1 MWSHLH
7 KGYGVHLQGEE
18 HETESQITL
27 ERIHKTMFALTNQE
41 IAARCPQV
49 FETSYSA
56 RRTQKYGQLTTAT
69 VIDALR
75 TEGYEVTNAFAQSV
89 RAGSRP
95 TIHNKHCVRLSHRDF
110 LDTLTPDE
118 TRPEIVIVNS
128 HDGTS
133 SFRIMAGIF
142 RLVCSNGL
150 IVADNMTGNE
160 RVCHWKSHTLD
171 DVINCSLLVAEQAKA
186 SYDTIE
192 KMKATNL
199 TEKQQKEYAERAA
212 HIRLAYNKDSKVNF
226 AENLLIPRRHEDNL
240 TPSVWNTYNVV
251 QENCIKG
258 GQVVGS
264 RILRPLTNIGQNVE
278 VNRKLWNAAVELV
291 A

>member
-1 MWSHLH
+1 
-7 KGYGVHLQGEE
+7 
-18 HETESQITL
+18 
-27 ERIHKTMFALTNQE
+27 MFALTNQE

-49 FETSYSA
+49 FETSYSS

-89 RAGSRP
+89 RVGKRP

-110 LDTLTPDE
+110 LDTLQPTDE
-118 TRPEIVIVNS
+118 RPEIVIVNS
-128 HDGTS
+128 HDGSS

-150 IVADNMTGNE
+150 IVATDMTANQ
-160 RVCHWKSHTLD
+160 RVCHWKGNSLE
-171 DVINCSLLVAEQAKA
+171 DVITASLMVAEQAKE
-186 SYDTIE
+186 SYELIE
-192 KMKATNL
+192 QMKATNL
-199 TEKQQKEYAERAA
+199 SEKQQKSYAQKAA
-212 HIRLAYNKDSKVNF
+212 EIRMGFNKNAKVNYS
-226 AENLLIPRRHEDNL
+226 ENLLIPQRHDDTL
-240 TPSVWNTYNVV
+240 TPSIWNTYNVV

-258 GQVVGS
+258 GQLVGS
-264 RILRPLTNIGQNVE
+264 RILRPLTNISQNVE
-278 VNRKLWNAAVELV
+278 VNRQLWNEAVALI

>member
-1 MWSHLH
+1 
-7 KGYGVHLQGEE
+7 
-18 HETESQITL
+18 
-27 ERIHKTMFALTNQE
+27 MFALTNSE

-49 FETSYSA
+49 FETSYSS
-56 RRTQKYGQLTTAT
+56 RRTQKYGQLTTAS

-89 RAGSRP
+89 KAGKRS

-128 HDGTS
+128 HDGSS

-150 IVADNMTGNE
+150 IVASDMTANQ
-160 RVCHWKSHTLD
+160 RVCHWKGNSLE
-171 DVINCSLLVAEQAKA
+171 DVITCALNVAEQAKE
-186 SYDTIE
+186 SYDLIE
-192 KMKATNL
+192 QMKATNL
-199 TEKQQKEYAERAA
+199 TEKQQKEYALRAA
-212 HIRLAYNKDSKVNF
+212 EIRLGFNKTSKVNS
-226 AENLLIPRRHEDNL
+226 AENLLIPHRHEDNL

-258 GQVVGS
+258 GQLVGS
-264 RILRPLTNIGQNVE
+264 RILRPLTNISQNVI
-278 VNRKLWNAAVELV
+278 VNKALWSEAVALV
-291 A
+291 G

>member
-1 MWSHLH
+1 MRVLIRD
-7 KGYGVHLQGEE
+7 KRNNK
-18 HETESQITL
+18 TL
-27 ERIHKTMFALTNQE
+27 ERINKTMFALTNQE

-49 FETSYSA
+49 FETSYSS

-89 RAGSRP
+89 KAGKKA

-128 HDGTS
+128 HDGSS

-150 IVADNMTGNE
+150 IVADDMTANQ
-160 RVCHWKSHTLD
+160 RVCHWKGNSLD
-171 DVINCSLLVAEQAKA
+171 DVITASLMVAEQAKD
-186 SYDTIE
+186 SYELIE
-192 KMKATNL
+192 QMKATNL
-199 TEKQQKEYAERAA
+199 SEKQQKEYAQKAA
-212 HIRLAYNKDSKVNF
+212 EIRMGFNKNAKVNS
-226 AENLLIPRRHEDNL
+226 AENLLIPHRHEDNL

-258 GQVVGS
+258 GQLVGS
-264 RILRPLTNIGQNVE
+264 RILRPLTNLSQNVT
-278 VNRKLWNAAVELV
+278 VNKALWSEAVALV

>member
-1 MWSHLH
+1 
-7 KGYGVHLQGEE
+7 
-18 HETESQITL
+18 
-27 ERIHKTMFALTNQE
+27 MFALTNQE

-89 RAGSRP
+89 QAGKRP

-128 HDGTS
+128 HDGSS

-142 RLVCSNGL
+142 RLICSNGL
-150 IVADNMTGNE
+150 IVASDMTANQ
-160 RVCHWKSHTLD
+160 RVCHWKGNSLD
-171 DVINCSLLVAEQAKA
+171 DVITASLMVAEQAKE
-186 SYDTIE
+186 SYDLIE
-192 KMKATNL
+192 QMKSVNL
-199 TEKQQKEYAERAA
+199 SEKQQKEYAQKAA
-212 HIRLAYNKDSKVNF
+212 EIRLGFNKTSKVNS
-226 AENLLIPRRHEDNL
+226 AENLLIPHHHEDNL

-258 GQVVGS
+258 GQLVGS
-264 RILRPLTNIGQNVE
+264 RILRPLTNISQNVI
-278 VNRKLWNAAVELV
+278 VNKALWSEAVALV

>member
-1 MWSHLH
+1 
-7 KGYGVHLQGEE
+7 
-18 HETESQITL
+18 
-27 ERIHKTMFALTNQE
+27 MFALTNSE

-56 RRTQKYGQLTTAT
+56 RRTKRYGQFTTSQ

-89 RAGSRP
+89 RAEMRP

-110 LDTLTPDE
+110 LDTLHPDE

-128 HDGTS
+128 HDGSS

-150 IVADNMTGNE
+150 IVADDMTANQ
-160 RVCHWKSHTLD
+160 RVCHWKGNSLD
-171 DVINCSLLVAEQAKA
+171 DVIAASLAVAEQAKE
-186 SYDTIE
+186 SYELIDQ
-192 KMKATNL
+192 MKSQNL
-199 TEKQQKEYAERAA
+199 TPQQQKSYAQKAA
-212 HIRLAYNKDSKVNF
+212 EIRMNFNKNAKIKYS
-226 AENLLIPRRHEDNL
+226 ENLLIPHRHEDNI
-240 TPSVWNTYNVV
+240 TPSIWNTYNVV

-258 GQVVGS
+258 GQQVGS
-264 RILRPLTNIGQNVE
+264 YILRPLTNISQNIE
-278 VNRKLWNAAVELV
+278 VNRKLWQEATALL

>member
-1 MWSHLH
+1 
-7 KGYGVHLQGEE
+7 
-18 HETESQITL
+18 
-27 ERIHKTMFALTNQE
+27 MFALTNQE
-41 IAARCPQV
+41 IAERCPQV
-49 FETSYSA
+49 FETSYSS

-75 TEGYEVTNAFAQSV
+75 SEGYEVTNAFAQSV
-89 RAGSRP
+89 KAGKRP

-110 LDTLTPDE
+110 LDTLSPDE

-150 IVADNMTGNE
+150 IVADDMTANQ
-160 RVCHWKSHTLD
+160 RVCHWKGNSLD
-171 DVINCSLLVAEQAKA
+171 DVITASLMVAEQAKE
-186 SYDTIE
+186 SYEVIE
-192 KMKATNL
+192 QMKCKNL
-199 TEKQQKEYAERAA
+199 TDAQQKTYAQRAA
-212 HIRLAYNKDSKVNF
+212 EIRLGFNKNAKVTSY
-226 AENLLIPRRHEDNL
+226 ENLLIPHRHEDNL
-240 TPSVWNTYNVV
+240 EPSVWNTFNVV

-264 RILRPLTNIGQNVE
+264 RILRPLTNLNQNVQ
-278 VNRKLWNAAVELV
+278 VNKELWKAAVSLV

>member
-1 MWSHLH
+1 
-7 KGYGVHLQGEE
+7 
-18 HETESQITL
+18 
-27 ERIHKTMFALTNQE
+27 MFALTNQE

-89 RAGSRP
+89 RAGKRP

-110 LDTLTPDE
+110 LDTLSPEE

-128 HDGTS
+128 QDGSS

-150 IVADNMTGNE
+150 IVASDMTANQ
-160 RVCHWKSHTLD
+160 RVCHWKGNSLE
-171 DVINCSLLVAEQAKA
+171 DVITASLMVAEQAKQ
-186 SYDTIE
+186 SYDLIE
-192 KMKATNL
+192 QMKATNL
-199 TEKQQKEYAERAA
+199 TEKQQLEYAIKAA
-212 HIRLAYNKDSKVNF
+212 NVRLNLTNPSEVKYP
-226 AENLLIPRRHEDNL
+226 ENLLLPRRHEDNL
-240 TPSVWNTYNVV
+240 TPSVWNTFNVV

-258 GQVVGS
+258 GQLVGS
-264 RILRPLTNIGQNVE
+264 RILRPLTNISQNVT
-278 VNRKLWNAAVELV
+278 VNKTLWQNAVDLV

>member
-1 MWSHLH
+1 
-7 KGYGVHLQGEE
+7 
-18 HETESQITL
+18 
-27 ERIHKTMFALTNQE
+27 MFALTNQE

-56 RRTQKYGQLTTAT
+56 LRTKKYGQLTTAS

-89 RAGSRP
+89 RAGKRP

-110 LDTLTPDE
+110 LDTLSPDE

-128 HDGTS
+128 HDGSS

-150 IVADNMTGNE
+150 IVADDMTANQ
-160 RVCHWKSHTLD
+160 RVCHWKGNSLE
-171 DVINCSLLVAEQAKA
+171 DVITASLAVAEQAKE
-186 SYDTIE
+186 SYELIE
-192 KMKATNL
+192 QMKSVNL
-199 TEKQQKEYAERAA
+199 SDKQQKEYAQKAA
-212 HIRLAYNKDSKVNF
+212 EIRMGFNKNAKVKHS
-226 AENLLIPRRHEDNL
+226 ENLLIPHRHEDNL

-258 GQVVGS
+258 GQQVGS
-264 RILRPLTNIGQNVE
+264 YILRPLTNISQNVI
-278 VNRKLWNAAVELV
+278 VNKALWSEAVALV
-291 A
+291 S

>member
-1 MWSHLH
+1 
-7 KGYGVHLQGEE
+7 
-18 HETESQITL
+18 
-27 ERIHKTMFALTNQE
+27 MFALTNSE

-49 FETSYSA
+49 FETSYSS
-56 RRTQKYGQLTTAT
+56 RRTKKYGQFTTAQ

-89 RAGSRP
+89 RAEMRP

-110 LDTLTPDE
+110 LDTLHPDE

-128 HDGTS
+128 HDGSS

-150 IVADNMTGNE
+150 IIADEQTADN
-160 RVCHWKSHTLD
+160 RICHWKGNSFD
-171 DVINCSLLVAEQAKA
+171 SVINTALLVAEQAKE
-186 SYDTIE
+186 SYELIDQ
-192 KMKATNL
+192 MKSQNL
-199 TEKQQKEYAERAA
+199 TPQQQKDYATKAA
-212 HIRLAYNKDSKVNF
+212 QIRLAYNKKSQVNF
-226 AENLLIPRRHEDNL
+226 AENLLVPHRHEDNI
-240 TPSVWNTYNVV
+240 TPSIWNTYNVV

-258 GQVVGS
+258 GQLVGS
-264 RILRPLTNIGQNVE
+264 RVLRPLTNISQNVE
-278 VNRKLWNAAVELV
+278 VNRKLWQEAVSLI

>member
-1 MWSHLH
+1 
-7 KGYGVHLQGEE
+7 
-18 HETESQITL
+18 
-27 ERIHKTMFALTNQE
+27 MFALTNQE

-56 RRTQKYGQLTTAT
+56 RRTQKYGQLTTAS

-75 TEGYEVTNAFAQSV
+75 TEGYEVTNAFAQLSK
-89 RAGSRP
+89 AGKRP
-95 TIHNKHCVRLSHRDF
+95 TIHHKHCVRLSHRDF
-110 LDTLTPDE
+110 LDTLSPEE

-128 HDGTS
+128 HDGSS

-150 IVADNMTGNE
+150 IVADDMTANQ
-160 RVCHWKSHTLD
+160 RVCHWKGNSLE
-171 DVINCSLLVAEQAKA
+171 DVITASLAVAEQAKE
-186 SYDTIE
+186 SYELIE
-192 KMKATNL
+192 QMKSVNL
-199 TEKQQKEYAERAA
+199 SEKQQKDYAQKAA
-212 HIRLAYNKDSKVNF
+212 EIRLGFNKNSKVNS
-226 AENLLIPRRHEDNL
+226 AENLLIPHRHEDNL

-258 GQVVGS
+258 GQLVGS
-264 RILRPLTNIGQNVE
+264 RILRPLTNISQNVI
-278 VNRKLWNAAVELV
+278 VNKALWQNAVELV

>member
-1 MWSHLH
+1 
-7 KGYGVHLQGEE
+7 
-18 HETESQITL
+18 
-27 ERIHKTMFALTNQE
+27 MFALTNSE

-49 FETSYSA
+49 FETSYSS
-56 RRTQKYGQLTTAT
+56 RRTKKYGQFTTAQ

-89 RAGSRP
+89 RAEMRP

-110 LDTLTPDE
+110 LDTLHPDE

-128 HDGTS
+128 HDGSS

-150 IVADNMTGNE
+150 IIADETTADN
-160 RVCHWKSHTLD
+160 RICHWKGNSFD
-171 DVINCSLLVAEQAKA
+171 SVINTALLVAEQAKE
-186 SYDTIE
+186 SYELIDQ
-192 KMKATNL
+192 MKSQNL
-199 TEKQQKEYAERAA
+199 TPQQQKDYATKAA
-212 HIRLAYNKDSKVNF
+212 QIRLAYNKKSQVNF
-226 AENLLIPRRHEDNL
+226 AENLLVPHRHEDNI
-240 TPSVWNTYNVV
+240 TPSIWNTYNVV

-258 GQVVGS
+258 GQLVGS
-264 RILRPLTNIGQNVE
+264 RVLRPLTNISQNVE
-278 VNRKLWNAAVELV
+278 VNRKLWQEAVSLI

>member
-1 MWSHLH
+1 MWS
-7 KGYGVHLQGEE
+7 HLQGEE
-18 HETESQITL
+18 HETDNHQITL
-27 ERIHKTMFALTNQE
+27 ERIDNTMFALTNQE

-89 RAGSRP
+89 KAGKRP

-110 LDTLTPDE
+110 LDTLQPTDE
-118 TRPEIVIVNS
+118 RPEIVIVNS
-128 HDGTS
+128 HDGSS

-150 IVADNMTGNE
+150 IVATDMTANQ
-160 RVCHWKSHTLD
+160 RVCHWKGNSLE
-171 DVINCSLLVAEQAKA
+171 DVITASLMVAEQAKE
-186 SYDTIE
+186 SYELIE
-192 KMKATNL
+192 QMKATNL
-199 TEKQQKEYAERAA
+199 TEKQQKSYAQKAA
-212 HIRLAYNKDSKVNF
+212 EIRMGFNKNAKVNF
-226 AENLLIPRRHEDNL
+226 SENLLIPQRHDDTL
-240 TPSVWNTYNVV
+240 TPSIWNTYNVV

-258 GQVVGS
+258 GQLVGS
-264 RILRPLTNIGQNVE
+264 RILRPLTNISQNVE
-278 VNRKLWNAAVELV
+278 VNRQLWNEAVALI

>member
-1 MWSHLH
+1 
-7 KGYGVHLQGEE
+7 
-18 HETESQITL
+18 
-27 ERIHKTMFALTNQE
+27 MFALTNQE

-56 RRTQKYGQLTTAT
+56 RRTQKYGQLTTAA

-75 TEGYEVTNAFAQSV
+75 TEGYEVTNAFAQSAK
-89 RAGSRP
+89 AGQRP

-110 LDTLTPDE
+110 LDTLSPEE

-150 IVADNMTGNE
+150 IVADDMTANQ
-160 RVCHWKSHTLD
+160 RVCHWKGNSLE
-171 DVINCSLLVAEQAKA
+171 DVITASLAVAEQAKE
-186 SYDTIE
+186 SYDLIE
-192 KMKATNL
+192 QMKSVNL
-199 TEKQQKEYAERAA
+199 TEKQQKEYAQKAA
-212 HIRLAYNKDSKVNF
+212 EIRLGFNKNSKVNS
-226 AENLLIPRRHEDNL
+226 AENLLIPHRHEDNL

-258 GQVVGS
+258 GQLVGS
-264 RILRPLTNIGQNVE
+264 RILRPLTNISQNVI
-278 VNRKLWNAAVELV
+278 VNKALWQNAVELV

>member
-1 MWSHLH
+1 
-7 KGYGVHLQGEE
+7 
-18 HETESQITL
+18 
-27 ERIHKTMFALTNQE
+27 MFALTNSE

-49 FETSYSA
+49 FQTDYSSA
-56 RRTQKYGQLTTAT
+56 RTQKYGQLTTAN

-75 TEGYEVTNAFAQSV
+75 SEGYEVTNAFSQCKPNKQTPFS
-89 RAGSRP
+89 
-95 TIHNKHCVRLSHRDF
+95 KHCVRLSHRDF
-110 LDTLTPDE
+110 LDTLSPSDE
-118 TRPEIVIVNS
+118 RPEIVIVNS

-160 RVCHWKSHTLD
+160 RVCHWKGHTLE

-199 TEKQQKEYAERAA
+199 SEKQQKEYAEKAA
-212 HIRLAYNKDSKVNF
+212 HIRLAYNKSSKPQF

-258 GQVVGS
+258 GQLVGS
-264 RILRPLTNIGQNVE
+264 RILRPLSNIGQNVE
-278 VNRKLWNAAVELV
+278 VNRKLWNEAVQLLT

>member
-1 MWSHLH
+1 
-7 KGYGVHLQGEE
+7 
-18 HETESQITL
+18 
-27 ERIHKTMFALTNQE
+27 MFALTNQE

-75 TEGYEVTNAFAQSV
+75 TEGYEVTNAFAQSAK
-89 RAGSRP
+89 AGQRP

-110 LDTLTPDE
+110 LDTLSPDE

-128 HDGTS
+128 HDGSS

-150 IVADNMTGNE
+150 IVADDMTANQ
-160 RVCHWKSHTLD
+160 RVCHWKGNSLE
-171 DVINCSLLVAEQAKA
+171 DVITASLMVAEQAKE
-186 SYDTIE
+186 SYELIE
-192 KMKATNL
+192 QMKSVNL
-199 TEKQQKEYAERAA
+199 SEKQQKEYAQRAA
-212 HIRLAYNKDSKVNF
+212 EIRLGFNKTSKVQS

-240 TPSVWNTYNVV
+240 TPSIWNTYNVV

-258 GQVVGS
+258 GQLVGS
-264 RILRPLTNIGQNVE
+264 RILRPLTNISQNVI
-278 VNRKLWNAAVELV
+278 VNKALWQNAVELV

>member
-1 MWSHLH
+1 
-7 KGYGVHLQGEE
+7 
-18 HETESQITL
+18 
-27 ERIHKTMFALTNQE
+27 MFALTNEE

-49 FETSYSA
+49 FETSYSD

-89 RAGSRP
+89 QAGKRP

-110 LDTLTPDE
+110 LDTLTPEE

-128 HDGTS
+128 HDGSS

-150 IVADNMTGNE
+150 IVADDMTANQ
-160 RVCHWKSHTLD
+160 RVCHWKGNSLD
-171 DVINCSLLVAEQAKA
+171 DVITCSLNVAEQAKQ
-186 SYDTIE
+186 SYELIE
-192 KMKATNL
+192 QMKAVNL
-199 TEKQQKEYAERAA
+199 SENQQKEYAQKAA
-212 HIRLAYNKDSKVNF
+212 EIRLGFNKTAKVNYS
-226 AENLLIPRRHEDNL
+226 ENLLIPYRHEDNL

-258 GQVVGS
+258 GQLVGS
-264 RILRPLTNIGQNVE
+264 RVLRPLTNIGQNVI
-278 VNRKLWNAAVELV
+278 VNKELWKEAVKLV

>member
-1 MWSHLH
+1 
-7 KGYGVHLQGEE
+7 
-18 HETESQITL
+18 
-27 ERIHKTMFALTNQE
+27 MFALTNSE

-49 FETSYSA
+49 FETSYSSL
-56 RRTQKYGQLTTAT
+56 RTKRYGQLTTSA

-89 RAGSRP
+89 REGMRP

-128 HDGTS
+128 HDGSS

-150 IVADNMTGNE
+150 IVADDMTANQ
-160 RVCHWKSHTLD
+160 RVCHWKGNSLE
-171 DVINCSLLVAEQAKA
+171 DVITASLAVAEQAKQ
-186 SYDTIE
+186 SYELIDQ
-192 KMKATNL
+192 MKTQNL
-199 TEKQQKEYAERAA
+199 TPQQQKDYATKAA
-212 HIRLAYNKDSKVNF
+212 KIRLAYNKNSQVNF
-226 AENLLIPRRHEDNL
+226 AENLLTTHRHEDTL
-240 TPSVWNTYNVV
+240 SSSIWNTYNVV

-258 GQVVGS
+258 GQLVGS
-264 RILRPLTNIGQNVE
+264 RILRPLTNISQNVE
-278 VNRKLWNAAVELV
+278 VNRKLWQEAVALI